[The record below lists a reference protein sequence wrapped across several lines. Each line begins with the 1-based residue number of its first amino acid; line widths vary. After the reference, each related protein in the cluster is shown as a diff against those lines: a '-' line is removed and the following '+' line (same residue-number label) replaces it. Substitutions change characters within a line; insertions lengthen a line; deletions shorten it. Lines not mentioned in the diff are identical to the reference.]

1 MAMRGHGVPVTITA
15 DRSGANAA
23 AIERCNAAYQ
33 VTIATRQ
40 GTYLDNRMEP
50 DHRAIK
56 QVTQPLLGFNA
67 CWTAQPTL
75 AWIAL
80 MHMIKKGQRAHGGQP
95 VRPPAGQCD
104 ALAA

>member
-1 MAMRGHGVPVTITA
+1 MRGHGVPATITV

-23 AIERCNAAYQ
+23 AIERCKAAYQ
-33 VTIATRQ
+33 VAIVIGQ
-40 GTYLDNRMEP
+40 VTYLDSRMEP

-56 QVTQPLLGFNA
+56 RVTRPMLGFNA

-75 AWIAL
+75 AGIAL

-95 VRPPAGQCD
+95 VRTPAGQCD